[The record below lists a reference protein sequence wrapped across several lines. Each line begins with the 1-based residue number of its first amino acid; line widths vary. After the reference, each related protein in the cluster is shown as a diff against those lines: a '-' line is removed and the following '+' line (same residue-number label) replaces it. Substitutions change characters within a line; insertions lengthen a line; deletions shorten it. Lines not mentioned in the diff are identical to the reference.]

1 MLKSI
6 LQISNVTTL
15 VAGLA
20 TPLQQPFIEH
30 LPSGHQY
37 RYPIPQDEPIEIKSI
52 PLPPVVGSED
62 PSSCSYA
69 INSHGTGCI
78 GQATGLQA
86 GNFLPDG
93 KHILATVRFAGAPPA
108 PDPRS
113 VFDGQHLIIL
123 KADGT
128 LFPNGDSWECLT
140 CGVPDEQIFGLGK
153 LDHQY
158 PQAFADG
165 KRVLTGSSV
174 LDCGQALL
182 TSEEC
187 GPEQVFI
194 YPVRLEDK
202 KDGSGPGASLRELR
216 LHPDSV
222 HLGFNVFS
230 FTGERLGQTAYIGRL
245 QFNAS
250 PSSGSP
256 SGPRYDLIHVN
267 QLYDPNAPQPVSTNG
282 DQLVINRDA
291 VAIGELHGFSGT
303 GQEVLY
309 LGYPHESCNI
319 DVFAAHLTTGK
330 VRRLTSHPGYVDPV
344 QMSADDQSIVIM
356 DTRSNDR
363 TTFMAGLRGVPP
375 VIDQAT
381 TMACSSVRNNGE
393 RRFFQP
399 YLLDRYGD
407 HDGYYG
413 QEINSASLGTPD
425 SGDVDDPEWNG
436 RADSWF
442 SPDGTRV
449 VYWQARTVAPACG
462 GENPLPCYESREP
475 GGRTERVTIAHL
487 TNRKPIEP
495 RPVLPMPDVIPWA
508 VPYFPGRPDPVHQ
521 YPREGNYTLKGSVSG
536 YASVSLRENASK
548 TRLHADSVRYHAYSE
563 DGRSF
568 LHGTQS
574 FTENIDRMTLDNLV
588 WRSDLTWTGEYEG
601 SQTTSPGVFR
611 LSIDVMKNEFQANGT
626 LKTVVGEVEYLQPE
640 NGQ

>member
-1 MLKSI
+1 MLLSL
-6 LQISNVTTL
+6 LQISNFVAL

-20 TPLQQPFIEH
+20 TSLQQPVTES
-30 LPSGHQY
+30 PSGHQN
-37 RYPIPQDEPIEIKSI
+37 RYPTPQNEPIEISSI
-52 PLPPVVGSED
+52 PLPPVV
-62 PSSCSYA
+62 SSQEPGACSFTV
-69 INSHGTGCI
+69 NSHGTGCI
-78 GQATGLQA
+78 GQSTGLQA

-93 KHILATVRFAGAPPA
+93 NHILATVKFVGAPAA

-113 VFDGQHLIIL
+113 AFDGQHLIIL

-128 LFPNGDSWECLT
+128 LFPNGDTWKCFT
-140 CGVPDEQIFGLGK
+140 CGVPVNQKFVQGE

-158 PQAFADG
+158 PQAFSDG
-165 KRVLTGSSV
+165 KRVLTGSSIV
-174 LDCGQALL
+174 DCGRALL

-216 LHPDSV
+216 LHPDGL

-230 FTGERLGQTAYIGRL
+230 FAGARLGQTAYIGRL

-250 PSSGSP
+250 PSAGSP

-267 QLYDPNAPQPVSTNG
+267 QLYNPNAPKPVSTDG

-291 VAIGELHGFSGT
+291 IAVGELRGFSGT

-375 VIDQAT
+375 IVDQVTA
-381 TMACSSVRNNGE
+381 MACSSVRNNGD

-399 YLLDRYGD
+399 YLLDRHGD

-413 QEINSASLGTPD
+413 QAINSASSGTPG

-436 RADSWF
+436 RADPWF
-442 SPDGTRV
+442 SPDGTRI
-449 VYWQARTVAPACG
+449 VYWQAKTVAPACG
-462 GENPLPCYESREP
+462 GDNPLPCYESKEP
-475 GGRTERVTIAHL
+475 GGRTERVMIAHL
-487 TNRKPIEP
+487 TSRTPIKP
-495 RPVLPMPDVIPWA
+495 RPVLPIPDMILWA
-508 VPYFPGRPDPVHQ
+508 VPYVAGDPDPARQHI
-521 YPREGNYTLKGSVSG
+521 REGSYTLKATASG
-536 YASVSLRENASK
+536 YASVNLLENTAK
-548 TRLHADSVRYHAYSE
+548 THLQTVTVDYHDFSD
-563 DGRSF
+563 DGHTF

-574 FTENIDRMTLDNLV
+574 VTEEIERMTLDKLEWHSN
-588 WRSDLTWTGEYEG
+588 LTWTGEYEG
-601 SQTTSPGVFR
+601 SQITSPNEFR

-626 LKTVVGEVEYLQPE
+626 LKTVVDGIEYGQPR

>member
-1 MLKSI
+1 MLLSLLQSSSI
-6 LQISNVTTL
+6 ATL

-20 TPLQQPFIEH
+20 TPLQQPVIEH
-30 LPSGHQY
+30 SPSAHQH
-37 RYPIPQDEPIEIKSI
+37 RYPTPQHEPIEITSI
-52 PLPPVVGSED
+52 PLPPVIGSEG
-62 PSSCSYA
+62 PGACSYA
-69 INSHGTGCI
+69 VNSHGTGCI

-93 KHILATVRFAGAPPA
+93 NHILATVKFVGAPPA
-108 PDPRS
+108 PDSRS

-128 LFPNGDSWECLT
+128 HFPNGDTWKCLT
-140 CGVPDEQIFGLGK
+140 CGIPDHQKFGQGE

-158 PQAFADG
+158 PQAFSDG
-165 KRVLTGSSV
+165 KRVLTGSSI

-194 YPVRLEDK
+194 YPIRLENRE
-202 KDGSGPGASLRELR
+202 DGAGPGALLRELR
-216 LHPDSV
+216 LHPDGL

-230 FTGERLGQTAYIGRL
+230 FAGGRLGQFAYIGRL
-245 QFNAS
+245 QYNVS
-250 PSSGSP
+250 PGAGS
-256 SGPRYDLIHVN
+256 PRYDLVHVN
-267 QLYDPNAPQPVSTNG
+267 QLYNPDAPQPVSTSG
-282 DQLVINRDA
+282 GQLTINRE
-291 VAIGELHGFSGT
+291 AITVGELRGFSGT

-375 VIDQAT
+375 MVDQVT
-381 TMACSSVRNNGE
+381 TMACSSVRNNGD

-399 YLLDRYGD
+399 YLLDRHGD

-413 QEINSASLGTPD
+413 QEINSASSGTPG
-425 SGDVDDPEWNG
+425 SGDVDDSEWNG
-436 RADSWF
+436 RADPWF
-442 SPDGTRV
+442 SPDGTRI
-449 VYWQARTVAPACG
+449 VYWQAKTVAPACG
-462 GENPLPCYESREP
+462 GKNPLPCYESKEP
-475 GGRTERVTIAHL
+475 GGRTERVMIARL
-487 TNRKPIEP
+487 ASRTPIKP
-495 RPVLPMPDVIPWA
+495 RPIAPIPDIIPWA
-508 VPYFPGRPDPVHQ
+508 VPYVAGDTGPARQ
-521 YPREGNYTLKGSVSG
+521 YIREGNYTLKGEASG
-536 YASVSLRENASK
+536 YASVALLENASK
-548 TRLHADSVRYHAYSE
+548 THLRTVTVDYHAYSE

-574 FTENIDRMTLDNLV
+574 VTEDIERMTLDKLEWHSN
-588 WRSDLTWTGEYEG
+588 LTWTGEYQG
-601 SQTTSPGVFR
+601 SQITSLAGLR

-626 LKTVVGEVEYLQPE
+626 LKTVVNGIEYEQPG

>member
-1 MLKSI
+1 MLLSL
-6 LQISNVTTL
+6 LQISNFVAL

-20 TPLQQPFIEH
+20 TSLQQPVTES
-30 LPSGHQY
+30 PSGHQN
-37 RYPIPQDEPIEIKSI
+37 RYPTPQNEPIEISSI
-52 PLPPVVGSED
+52 PLPPVV
-62 PSSCSYA
+62 SSQEPGACSFTV
-69 INSHGTGCI
+69 NSHGTGCI
-78 GQATGLQA
+78 GQSTGLQA

-93 KHILATVRFAGAPPA
+93 NHILATVKFVGAPAA

-113 VFDGQHLIIL
+113 VFDGQHLLIL

-128 LFPNGDSWECLT
+128 LFPNGETWKCLT
-140 CGVPDEQIFGLGK
+140 CGVPGNQKFAQGE

-158 PQAFADG
+158 PQAFSDG
-165 KRVLTGSSV
+165 KRVLTGSSII
-174 LDCGQALL
+174 DCGQALL

-187 GPEQVFI
+187 GPEQVFV
-194 YPVRLEDK
+194 YPIRLEDK

-216 LHPDSV
+216 LHPDCL

-230 FTGERLGQTAYIGRL
+230 FVGGRLGQTAYIGRL
-245 QFNAS
+245 HFNAS
-250 PSSGSP
+250 PNAGSS

-267 QLYDPNAPQPVSTNG
+267 QLYNPDAPQPVSTDG
-282 DQLVINRDA
+282 DQIIINRDA
-291 VAIGELHGFSGT
+291 IVVGELRGFSGT

-375 VIDQAT
+375 IVDQVT
-381 TMACSSVRNNGE
+381 VMACSSVRNNGD

-399 YLLDRYGD
+399 YLLDRHGD

-413 QEINSASLGTPD
+413 QEINSASSGTPG

-436 RADSWF
+436 RADPWF
-442 SPDGTRV
+442 SPDGTRI
-449 VYWQARTVAPACG
+449 VYWQAKTVAPACG
-462 GENPLPCYESREP
+462 GENPLPCYDSQEP
-475 GGRTERVTIAHL
+475 GGRTERVMIAHL
-487 TNRKPIEP
+487 TNRTPIKSC
-495 RPVLPMPDVIPWA
+495 PVLPIPDIIPWA
-508 VPYFPGRPDPVHQ
+508 VPYVAGDPVPARP
-521 YPREGNYTLKGSVSG
+521 YIREGNYTLKGNASG
-536 YASVSLRENASK
+536 YASVSLLENTSK
-548 TRLHADSVRYHAYSE
+548 THLHTVTVNYHGFSD

-568 LHGTQS
+568 LHGMQS
-574 FTENIDRMTLDNLV
+574 VTEGIERMTLDKLEWHSN
-588 WRSDLTWTGEYEG
+588 LTWTGDYEG
-601 SQTTSPGVFR
+601 TQITSPDGFS

-626 LKTVVGEVEYLQPE
+626 LKTVVDGMEYEQPR